1 MTFEERLKT
10 TNLPEMAI
18 LLLPNTLSERI
29 KREVADR
36 LDMEDIICSV
46 IRTIE
51 NGSIETVE
59 TLTTRELMQRN
70 NHKE

>member
-18 LLLPNTLSERI
+18 LLLPNILSERI
-29 KREVADR
+29 KREVVDR
-36 LDMEDIICSV
+36 LDMEDIFFSV

-51 NGSIETVE
+51 NGSVETVE
-59 TLTTRELMQRN
+59 TLTVRELMKRN
-70 NHKE
+70 NQKE

>member
-36 LDMEDIICSV
+36 LDMEDIFCSV

-51 NGSIETVE
+51 TGSVETIE
-59 TLTTRELMQRN
+59 TLTARELMRRN
-70 NHKE
+70 NLKE